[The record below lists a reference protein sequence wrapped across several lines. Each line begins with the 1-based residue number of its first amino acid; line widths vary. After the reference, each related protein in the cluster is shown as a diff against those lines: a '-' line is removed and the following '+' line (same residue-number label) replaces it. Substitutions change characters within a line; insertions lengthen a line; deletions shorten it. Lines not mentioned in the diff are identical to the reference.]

1 MGVTPP
7 GGSGGWRRARSGSC
21 GHDHVHRAGGNQGI
35 DSLATSCLPRALG
48 ICLSVLLIVIG
59 VRGRAAVEEG
69 ERGDDGGAAASAG
82 EVATAAC
89 RIGVPGELL
98 NRSRLILSHV
108 CV

>member
-1 MGVTPP
+1 
-7 GGSGGWRRARSGSC
+7 
-21 GHDHVHRAGGNQGI
+21 
-35 DSLATSCLPRALG
+35 
-48 ICLSVLLIVIG
+48 
-59 VRGRAAVEEG
+59 VEEG

>member
-1 MGVTPP
+1 M
-7 GGSGGWRRARSGSC
+7 
-21 GHDHVHRAGGNQGI
+21 
-35 DSLATSCLPRALG
+35 
-48 ICLSVLLIVIG
+48 
-59 VRGRAAVEEG
+59 EEG

-108 CV
+108 CVCIITRLWAVALLVVRPAL

>member
-7 GGSGGWRRARSGSC
+7 ASSGGWRRARSGSC
-21 GHDHVHRAGGNQGI
+21 GHDHVHRAGGNQ
-35 DSLATSCLPRALG
+35 
-48 ICLSVLLIVIG
+48 
-59 VRGRAAVEEG
+59 AVEEG

-108 CV
+108 CGCVWAVALLVVRPAL